1 MVLDGVEVDDRVVR
15 ELAAVVD
22 RPLAQKLERALF
34 FRAKIVAL
42 TRDERDAVTAAM
54 NGDRREPT
62 DVRDRLSAPARWGEL
77 AEPA

>member
-1 MVLDGVEVDDRVVR
+1 MVLDGVEVDDGVVR

-34 FRAKIVAL
+34 FRSEIVAL
-42 TRDERDAVTAAM
+42 TRDERDAVRAAM
-54 NGDRREPT
+54 SRARFEPT